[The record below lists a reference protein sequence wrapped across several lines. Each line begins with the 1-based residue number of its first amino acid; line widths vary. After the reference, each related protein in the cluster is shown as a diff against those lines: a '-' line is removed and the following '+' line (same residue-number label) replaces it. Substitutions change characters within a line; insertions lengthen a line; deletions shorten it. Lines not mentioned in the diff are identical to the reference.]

1 MKKLM
6 WVFLF
11 ILFLG
16 IPKMAHAE
24 LLIERDRTVYYYYD
38 EQNTRREIPLFHNYE
53 TNMPVFMINFKGD
66 PEEYLMKEMDISEVP
81 FNEEEIQYMKDVIA
95 IIMDGR
101 SYPEADLN
109 SLLGIQ
115 VLLWELWSE
124 KMNDPIRYSFM
135 VSYALVDYK
144 ARVKELQNSY
154 FEPIHYSYQGKVNE
168 KMQTS
173 FVPNFLE
180 EYTLKP
186 VGDAPMI
193 EKDRNTFWF
202 TAEKPGDYEYLVDSS
217 YFEEQVHFYKQD
229 DMLFIEL
236 SKPKEK
242 PIYLDYHIED
252 EKKSFNVHILPS
264 DGVTS
269 TMMTSYEEG
278 KTVSIS
284 YDLDEEYEITEIQAY
299 TASGKSLDI
308 QNNTF
313 VMPKENVVIQ
323 IETRKIPSY
332 NVFVANQNGINF
344 EVEKYAKANDK
355 VGIHYT
361 LEEHYHLK
369 NLKVTTMSGKEVPL
383 ENNTFMMPSENVII
397 SYDLEKEE
405 APKYYEVYAQNEK
418 GSTLVLKKNT
428 YLEGETVLFTY
439 TIDSGYQLDEITAMT
454 ADGKILP
461 IKSNSFIM
469 PNANVIL
476 NVKTSRIPEVP
487 TYSVFIP
494 QKKGITFQEV
504 GTYKKGEKVSL
515 KYEVEDSYRLT
526 SLKAYTVNGEEIMI
540 ENNTFTMPNDSV
552 LVLYELER
560 IPSFRIFLIPNEHVE
575 ASVSKNSYKKGENV
589 TLSYEVDSDFLLDSI
604 HVYTISGVEIPLNNL
619 TFSMPSDD
627 VVVEFI
633 TKEKIP
639 AVETLEEQPQKEEI
653 KTYSIPNTKKNSLF
667 PVFVLSLL
675 IAFLLLKIYA

>member
-1 MKKLM
+1 MKKIM

-11 ILFLG
+11 VLFLG
-16 IPKMAHAE
+16 IPKMAQAE

-66 PEEYLMKEMDISEVP
+66 PEEYLMEEIDVSEIP
-81 FNEEEIQYMKDVIA
+81 FNDEEIQYMKDVIA

-124 KMNDPIRYSFM
+124 KMHDPNRYSFM

-180 EYTLKP
+180 EYTLKAIE
-186 VGDAPMI
+186 DAPQVQK
-193 EKDRNTFWF
+193 EGNTFWF

-217 YFEEQVHFYKQD
+217 YFEEQVHFYKEG

-252 EKKSFNVHILPS
+252 KEKSHDVHILPS

-269 TMMTSYEEG
+269 KMKSTYEE
-278 KTVSIS
+278 KENVSIS
-284 YDLDEEYEITEIQAY
+284 YDLDENYEVLGIHAY
-299 TASGKSLDI
+299 TASGKALAI
-308 QNNTF
+308 QDGMF

-332 NVFVANQNGINF
+332 NVFVSNQEGVTF
-344 EVEKYAKANDK
+344 EVQKDAKARDLVK
-355 VGIHYT
+355 IHYT
-361 LEEHYHLK
+361 LEEYYHLK
-369 NLKVTTMSGKEVPL
+369 NLKVTTVSGQEVIM
-383 ENNTFMMPSENVII
+383 ENNTFIMPSENVII

-405 APKYYEVYAQNEK
+405 EPKLYEVYVLSEK

-428 YLEGETVLFTY
+428 YLEGETVSFTY
-439 TIDSGYQLDEITAMT
+439 SIDSGYQLDEITATT
-454 ADGKILP
+454 ADGKTIS
-461 IKSNSFIM
+461 IDSNSFVM
-469 PNANVIL
+469 PNQNVIL
-476 NVKTSRIPEVP
+476 SVKISLIPEVP
-487 TYSVFIP
+487 SYAVLIP
-494 QKKGITFQEV
+494 QKKGITFHEV
-504 GTYKKGEKVSL
+504 GTHQAGEKVSL
-515 KYEVEDSYRLT
+515 KYQIDDSYRLT
-526 SLKAYTVNGEEIMI
+526 SLKAYTVNGEIPI
-540 ENNTFTMPNDSV
+540 ENNKFIMPDSV
-552 LVLYELER
+552 VFILYELER
-560 IPSFRIFLIPNEHVE
+560 IPSFRIFLIPNEHVSS
-575 ASVSKNSYKKGENV
+575 SVSKNSYTAGENV
-589 TLSYEVDSDFLLDSI
+589 TLSYEIAENFLLDSI
-604 HVYTISGVEIPLNNL
+604 HVYTITGVEIPLENL
-619 TFSMPSDD
+619 VFSMPSDD

-633 TKEKIP
+633 TKEKMDNVDN
-639 AVETLEEQPQKEEI
+639 VEEHSPKEEI
-653 KTYSIPNTKKNSLF
+653 KTYPIPNTKKNSFL
-667 PVFVLSLL
+667 PVLLLSLL
-675 IAFLLLKIYA
+675 IAFFLLKIFA